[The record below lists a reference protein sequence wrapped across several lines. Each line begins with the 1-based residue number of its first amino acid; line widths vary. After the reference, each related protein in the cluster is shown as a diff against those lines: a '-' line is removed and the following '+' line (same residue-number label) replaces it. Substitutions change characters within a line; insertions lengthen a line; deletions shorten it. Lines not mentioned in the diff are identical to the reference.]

1 MTSTSPWSW
10 PLWWRI
16 VILLNVG
23 FYNMLGNVFAAGVP
37 PLFALIMQEFRI
49 SQDEASQLS
58 TYALLTLGISNILA
72 LPAASLIGKRYT
84 ILVSLVFFLV
94 TCIWSAEA
102 PTFASL
108 RTARILGGLAG
119 GLIEALGPS
128 IVFETFPEHQ
138 LARAMVVYVGL
149 LAAGSSIGPIIAGAL
164 AEGLGDWRWFLRI
177 LAIFIALNLVTSLI
191 MLPETTHEA
200 PGPRIESIEAS
211 GDTSSAKPSV
221 YDVEVARKTEGSP
234 DITLTEQTTHRPSLK
249 QQWLVRSF
257 SARYV
262 EMDWKLAAR
271 SFYEPY
277 QLIILPQI
285 LVTTLV
291 FGLTIGWTVL
301 ISIITPMQYSPPPL
315 LWGALPVGLMSI
327 GPLAGLLIGL
337 PVGGALADYLF
348 NHAARRSGGM
358 QNPRTR
364 LPATIVGA
372 MISPAGCLVVGFGL
386 RNPSNWP
393 PVAIG
398 WAMLA
403 LGLTSSANV
412 LLTYSVDTIPTRAS
426 HIGTLVN
433 LTKNCLAFGV
443 SYTSVSWIQAMGPVG
458 QFGTMA
464 GLLWFA
470 YLLVIPVWFYSDTL
484 IRKSGQLF
492 G

>member
-1 MTSTSPWSW
+1 
-10 PLWWRI
+10 
-16 VILLNVG
+16 
-23 FYNMLGNVFAAGVP
+23 
-37 PLFALIMQEFRI
+37 
-49 SQDEASQLS
+49 
-58 TYALLTLGISNILA
+58 
-72 LPAASLIGKRYT
+72 
-84 ILVSLVFFLV
+84 
-94 TCIWSAEA
+94 
-102 PTFASL
+102 
-108 RTARILGGLAG
+108 
-119 GLIEALGPS
+119 
-128 IVFETFPEHQ
+128 
-138 LARAMVVYVGL
+138 MVVYVGL
-149 LAAGSSIGPIIAGAL
+149 LAAGSSIGPIVAGAV
-164 AEGLGDWRWFLRI
+164 ADGLGDWRWFLRI
-177 LAIFIALNLVTSLI
+177 LAIFIALNLATSI
-191 MLPETTHEA
+191 VMLPETTHDVLEPRPESSEA
-200 PGPRIESIEAS
+200 G
-211 GDTSSAKPSV
+211 GTSSAKPSI
-221 YDVEVARKTEGSP
+221 YDVEDARKTETSP
-234 DITLTEQTTHRPSLK
+234 NVTLTDTALPGPSLK
-249 QQWLVRSF
+249 QQWFARSF
-257 SARYV
+257 TARYI
-262 EMDWKLAAR
+262 EMNWKLVAR

-301 ISIITPMQYSPPPL
+301 ISIITAMQYSPPPL
-315 LWGALPVGLMSI
+315 LWGALPVGLLSV

-348 NHAARRSGGM
+348 NRAARSSGGE

-372 MISPAGCLVVGFGL
+372 IISPAGCLVLGFGL

-443 SYTSVSWIQAMGPVG
+443 SYTSVTWIQAMGPVG

-470 YLLVIPVWFYSDTL
+470 YLLVIPVWIFSDTL
-484 IRKSGQLF
+484 IRKSGQIF